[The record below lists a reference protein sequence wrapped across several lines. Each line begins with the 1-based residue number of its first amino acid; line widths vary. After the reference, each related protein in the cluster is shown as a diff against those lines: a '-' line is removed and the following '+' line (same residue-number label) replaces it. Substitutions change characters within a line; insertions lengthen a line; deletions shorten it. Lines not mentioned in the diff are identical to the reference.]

1 MKEQIGTI
9 QMIQVTPN
17 ELANLISESVRTQIQ
32 ELVNASTKEQPKT
45 ENDLLSRKETADF
58 FKVSVV
64 SIHTWMKDEIIKPY
78 KIGNRTYFKK
88 SELLNALVPLVSNN
102 LNN

>member
-64 SIHTWMKDEIIKPY
+64 SIHTWMKDGIIKPY